1 MAKRIQL
8 YGNKG
13 IQYREQPNS
22 SKVPTPTLG
31 LYFST
36 AANVAAVETE
46 FTNTVPV
53 GSVVFAT
60 GGIFFRDAS
69 GGTTNGWKTVTIS

>member
-1 MAKRIQL
+1 MAKRIVL
-8 YGNKG
+8 KG
-13 IQYREQPNS
+13 QKGVEFRNTATATLT
-22 SKVPTPTLG
+22 VPTLG

-53 GSVVFAT
+53 GSTVFAT

-69 GGTTNGWKTVTIS
+69 GGTANGWKTVTIS